1 MGAHGEPLEPLQ
13 SKSPCKF
20 ALPSPRMSS
29 SPLPPI
35 HPLAPPRNP
44 RLRSPCPVH
53 RPNGEASEDP
63 RDPDKNIFHWTKYST
78 GLATIFWD
86 SSCDEPGVNI
96 KDEDGESGYP
106 YSFFSNGVY
115 YRREGSEHVMRLAD
129 PQGQSTD
136 AKGKSTGKTTTTKK
150 RHRAAETKQDK
161 VLEDQRKESR
171 LQEWLVRNNI
181 PAHLSRQEKIKRFN
195 EWQREQNRR
204 TAYFNEREEGYVT
217 KGDIG
222 ELYEFQEDFSLKRVE
237 PTKLSPEE
245 LRRQR
250 LAKLGGGGG
259 GGSGGGSKE
268 IRGLKP
274 TGNKSTGNFS
284 LSPAERT
291 ERAMGEAV
299 AAIMAAA
306 SGTSVYV

>member
-1 MGAHGEPLEPLQ
+1 M
-13 SKSPCKF
+13 
-20 ALPSPRMSS
+20 
-29 SPLPPI
+29 
-35 HPLAPPRNP
+35 
-44 RLRSPCPVH
+44 
-53 RPNGEASEDP
+53 
-63 RDPDKNIFHWTKYST
+63 
-78 GLATIFWD
+78 
-86 SSCDEPGVNI
+86 
-96 KDEDGESGYP
+96 
-106 YSFFSNGVY
+106 
-115 YRREGSEHVMRLAD
+115 
-129 PQGQSTD
+129 
-136 AKGKSTGKTTTTKK
+136 
-150 RHRAAETKQDK
+150 
-161 VLEDQRKESR
+161 
-171 LQEWLVRNNI
+171 RNNI

-274 TGNKSTGNFS
+274 TGNKLTGNFS